1 MNTIGLSIWLAAAVT
16 AGTLAYAEPDL
27 YIAVNSMNEILVI
40 DTKNDTVRQ
49 KISGA
54 ISPHGLT
61 LAQDDRSLV
70 VGSSRKEK
78 DAGGHTMSQLTV
90 LSTLDGKTEAVI
102 PMMNWSHDQ
111 ISTPD
116 GRYVISTHPN
126 EGRVCVT
133 DLVTRKIISTL
144 DIGKTANHV
153 VLSRDGRHAYVS
165 SGGTNSIIEIDT
177 TDWSIRRHLA
187 GGPTPGQ
194 MAMSKDGKLIYVASF
209 RTDELSVISVEF
221 GTVVQT
227 RHLGKGLHSI
237 DMDTD
242 GRLYVSG
249 GDGNRLYVVTPGVAA
264 VQSLTLPGEPY
275 WVRTVA
281 GTDKIYVSAHNTPKL
296 WVIDRNTLKLS
307 KEITL
312 TGIGHHMAASG
323 AVRIGAGP

>member
-1 MNTIGLSIWLAAAVT
+1 MNTIGLSMWVAVAMT

-27 YIAVNSMNEILVI
+27 YITVNSTNEVLVI
-40 DTKNDTVRQ
+40 DTQTDTIRRQ
-49 KISGA
+49 ISGT

-61 LAQDDRSLV
+61 LAQNGRTLV
-70 VGSSRKEK
+70 VGSSSKEK
-78 DAGGHTMSQLTV
+78 DAGGHSMSQLTV

-102 PMMNWSHDQ
+102 PMMDWSHDQ
-111 ISTPD
+111 IATPD

-153 VLSRDGRHAYVS
+153 VLSRDGRYAYVS
-165 SGGTNSIIEIDT
+165 SGGTDSIIEIDT
-177 TDWSIRRHLA
+177 SNWSIRRRLA

-194 MAMSKDGKLIYVASF
+194 MVMSQDGKLIYAASF
-209 RTDELSVISVEF
+209 RSDELSVISVEF

-227 RHLGKGLHSI
+227 RHLGQGLHGI
-237 DMDTD
+237 DMDTN
-242 GRLYVSG
+242 GRLYISG
-249 GDGNRLYVVTPGVAA
+249 GDGNRLYVVTPGVSA

-281 GTDKIYVSAHNTPKL
+281 GTDKIYVSAHKVPKL
-296 WVIDRNTLKLS
+296 WVIDGYTLKLS
-307 KEITL
+307 KEINL
-312 TGIGHHMAASG
+312 PGVGHHMAVSG
-323 AVRIGAGP
+323 GVRSGAGP

>member
-1 MNTIGLSIWLAAAVT
+1 MNTIGLSMWLAVAVT

-27 YIAVNSMNEILVI
+27 YIAVNSTNEILVV
-40 DTKNDTVRQ
+40 DTKTDTIRQ
-49 KISGA
+49 HISGPT
-54 ISPHGLT
+54 SPHGLT
-61 LAQDDRSLV
+61 LTQDGRSLV

-78 DAGGHTMSQLTV
+78 DAGGNSMSQLAI
-90 LSTLDGKTEAVI
+90 LSTHDGKTEAVI

-111 ISTPD
+111 TSTPD

-133 DLVTRKIISTL
+133 DLGARKIISTL

-165 SGGTNSIIEIDT
+165 SGGTNSIVEIDT
-177 TDWSIRRHLA
+177 TDWSISRRLA

-194 MAMSKDGKLIYVASF
+194 MVMSQDGKLLYVASF
-209 RTDELSVISVEF
+209 RSDELSVISVEF

-227 RHLGKGLHSI
+227 QHLGKGLHGI
-237 DMDTD
+237 DIDAD
-242 GRLYVSG
+242 GRLYISG

-264 VQSLTLPGEPY
+264 ARRITLPGEPY
-275 WVRTVA
+275 WVKTVA
-281 GTDKIYVSAHNTPKL
+281 GTDKIYVSAHDTPKL
-296 WVIDRNTLKLS
+296 WVIDGSTLTLS
-307 KEITL
+307 KTINL